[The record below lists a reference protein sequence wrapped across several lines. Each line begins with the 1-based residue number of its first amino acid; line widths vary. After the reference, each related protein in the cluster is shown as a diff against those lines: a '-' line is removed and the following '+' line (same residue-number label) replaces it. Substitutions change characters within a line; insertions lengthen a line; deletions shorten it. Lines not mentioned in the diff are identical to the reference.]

1 MTERKMAREIADAL
15 TRECTD
21 RGQIIE
27 GGWKALEL
35 LMLKD
40 ASDIQRSEM
49 RKAYFFG
56 AQHLFASIMNILEP
70 GAEPTDLDM
79 ERMTKIHEELEKFV
93 EEIKKEAKP

>member
-15 TRECTD
+15 TRECAD

-27 GGWKALEL
+27 GGWKAMEL

-70 GAEPTDLDM
+70 GT
-79 ERMTKIHEELEKFV
+79 
-93 EEIKKEAKP
+93 

>member
-1 MTERKMAREIADAL
+1 MTERKMAQDIADAL
-15 TRECTD
+15 TRECID

-27 GGWKALEL
+27 GGWKALEI

-56 AQHLFASIMNILEP
+56 AQHLWASIMGILEP
-70 GAEPTDLDM
+70 GTEPTDLDM
-79 ERMTKIHEELEKFV
+79 ERMTKIHVELEKFT
-93 EEIKKEAKP
+93 EEMK